1 MNFKSYLELIKF
13 RYHVSFIAVI
23 LGALVFTDEITL
35 SLIQSLLVLYF
46 SFNILMYSGLY
57 TMNDIA
63 DIKSDKKHPLK
74 SKRPLPTKKISIKE
88 ASIFSFSFV
97 LLGLV
102 ISYFY
107 FDIIFYFFLAFI
119 LLNVIYSFAARNI
132 PYAEL
137 IFNSA
142 TYPLRFAMGIAMVG
156 SSMNYSLVASVFLV
170 AFGISAMRRKFEK
183 NAKGWQARK
192 TIKFYSKNELN
203 ILVVIPFILILLL
216 FVLDYPNYWFMY
228 LFAVIAYILAT
239 AGAAYSKGIN
249 RYFKMLWLK

>member
-107 FDIIFYFFLAFI
+107 FVKL
-119 LLNVIYSFAARNI
+119 
-132 PYAEL
+132 
-137 IFNSA
+137 
-142 TYPLRFAMGIAMVG
+142 
-156 SSMNYSLVASVFLV
+156 
-170 AFGISAMRRKFEK
+170 K
-183 NAKGWQARK
+183 
-192 TIKFYSKNELN
+192 
-203 ILVVIPFILILLL
+203 
-216 FVLDYPNYWFMY
+216 
-228 LFAVIAYILAT
+228 
-239 AGAAYSKGIN
+239 IN
-249 RYFKMLWLK
+249 K